1 VPLTPE
7 DKARQTI
14 DRLLAQAGWKIQD
27 RREANLSG
35 PGGVAIREFPMP
47 GYGEADYLLFVDG
60 KALGVVEAKRDGET
74 LTHVERQT
82 EKYSVGLPKYVD
94 APVKPLPF
102 RYESTGAET
111 RFTNGLEPDAAS
123 RNVFA
128 FHKPET
134 LVDWLNK
141 ETVKA
146 RLRHMPPLA
155 EEGLRKAQIIAI
167 KNLEVSLARG
177 DRRALIQM
185 ATGGGKTFTA
195 CNFIY
200 RLIKYAGARRVLF
213 LVDRNNLGRQALKEF
228 QAFKTPDEQRPFTE
242 LYNVQHMQSNKLD
255 GVSKVCVS
263 TIQRLYAM
271 LQGKEL
277 DTELEEQAGFAQET
291 LKYEPPPVEYQP
303 GLPIETFDF
312 IITDECHRSIYSLW
326 RQVLEYFDAS
336 T

>member
-1 VPLTPE
+1 
-7 DKARQTI
+7 
-14 DRLLAQAGWKIQD
+14 
-27 RREANLSG
+27 
-35 PGGVAIREFPMP
+35 MP

-60 KALGVVEAKRDGET
+60 KALGVVEAKREGET

-82 EKYSVGLPKYVD
+82 EKYSVGLPEFVD

-134 LVDWLNK
+134 LVGWLNK
-141 ETVKA
+141 EIVKG
-146 RLRHMPPLA
+146 RLRHMPRLA
-155 EEGLRKAQIIAI
+155 EANLWPAQIKAI
-167 KNLEVSLARG
+167 QNLEVSLARG

-213 LVDRNNLGRQALKEF
+213 LVDRTNLGTQAVREF
-228 QAFKTPDEQRPFTE
+228 QSFKTPDEQRPFTE
-242 LYNVQHMQSNKLD
+242 LYNVQQMQSNKLD
-255 GVSKVCVS
+255 PERTSRSCFFASSAEFVGDRRIAQSDCDLPLKIERS
-263 TIQRLYAM
+263 NSSAPHRPRRNGRKAIRAGYSDGEERPAESLRQSS
-271 LQGKEL
+271 QG
-277 DTELEEQAGFAQET
+277 
-291 LKYEPPPVEYQP
+291 
-303 GLPIETFDF
+303 
-312 IITDECHRSIYSLW
+312 
-326 RQVLEYFDAS
+326 
-336 T
+336 